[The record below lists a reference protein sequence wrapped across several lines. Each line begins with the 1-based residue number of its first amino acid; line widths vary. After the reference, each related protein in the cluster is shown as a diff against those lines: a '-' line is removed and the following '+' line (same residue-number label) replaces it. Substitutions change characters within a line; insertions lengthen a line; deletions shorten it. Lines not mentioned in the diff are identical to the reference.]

1 MNPAAT
7 YQGLEGLSQQRSIY
21 WHSRVDKLGAPS
33 LSWLVVAPVWTDA
46 LARAT
51 PFPSGSLSLDDLL
64 SECEAM
70 GWCERRAT
78 KASHRT
84 PSEGAELLA
93 EAAMAI
99 LRTPSEDT
107 PRIVREVLERLKGF
121 PQEPSVAVV
130 SAKLRREAVQAGLT
144 GIAAPLPTDEGG
156 PVPPGLAAE
165 NAASGEPDAAPA
177 SAGPEPL
184 PVLVERDADSL
195 LGEQLADLVM
205 ECAREG
211 DPRESARIL
220 VKVAPQLPSERL
232 RESIAVVVSRLPET
246 GGPTQKALGNLAT
259 ASAVGGSLTYAFEL
273 VERLPSGR
281 VRARTLVAM
290 AEALATTEVEA
301 VDTSRTEL
309 SAVLDRLLRALEDGT
324 DVDLPVAADAA
335 ERLASVSASRPVL
348 DLAETALESHP
359 RRGSEVPALVRL
371 AGAADAAS
379 APSAEHFASAALEA
393 AQAEGDPAVRCAGLV
408 GVLSVV
414 PVPQR
419 ASIAEDALTAARAVI
434 ADEER
439 AEALALVVPHLPD
452 PSRREVFHDL
462 MNLCALDTSRYSF
475 WVPDATRADLLAT
488 LAQHPATPNLRKV
501 AKTAGA
507 AIHDASA
514 KGIPMPPATR
524 RWVKLAM
531 RLDKDDVSGAAAG
544 DELIARVMPLL
555 RSGAT
560 AEALGWVESA
570 NQLLDVV
577 QGSFETSLVLAHRR
591 IEVEQRK
598 EYDQRELRRFLRRQ
612 EQIRA
617 FTDLIN
623 SPDDGP
629 WALHFLGHGG
639 VGKSSLL
646 RYLTET
652 EVARDK
658 GLLVARIDFDRL
670 NPEFPQSK
678 PGHLLV
684 ELLEE
689 LEAHADR
696 ASHKLYIEA
705 REKLRHLEWWVEGRN
720 SRDEIER
727 ATKRFCMFIKALGR
741 PVVLVLDTCEELT
754 KFQPAGTGLP
764 RLEAAFELIEEI
776 HDKVPSI
783 RAVFAGRRP
792 LALTGAGGWTLKS
805 PGSDSLPES
814 KDYLAVHEI
823 KGFSKDEAIAYLT
836 TIEGLRLD
844 DVKLSHVLVRCVD
857 PHRTSYLN
865 ELEPPAT
872 RYNPF
877 DLGLYATAL
886 RGSSGDIEALPTSDV
901 YVEARVRR
909 RLGDRWGALLPVV
922 VVLRRFDQAMLAA
935 ALPDEDAEAAWREL
949 RSTEWVAGTFDRTS
963 RAFFLEIDTGLLKRL
978 DTYFMQPGHAA
989 QLEAA
994 RQMAAP
1000 GLQDLVRRAAV
1011 VRELPPDA
1019 VEAAL
1024 RVLPPT
1030 AGARLVDELSVRVAR
1045 EEAWNWANGV
1055 FARILGPE
1063 NVLGNAGHPATPAA
1077 RALLATTIAHQP
1089 GHARCIDQWV
1099 DVAVHAEHHPDA
1111 DVAQWLQARADLL
1124 RQRGGPAAVA
1134 DAAELALRLLGHR
1147 RGHALW
1153 LLGTCLAVIE
1163 QDPSI
1168 YSRTTLVDVAGRLR
1182 SNELPAVAAMILAL
1196 TGYHDDIEQALCI
1209 VEQTPSLN
1217 PVDAKFLAADWSA
1230 PQRIRDRVRLYAL
1243 NVGLSQEDWLND
1255 ALEAD
1260 LIVDVDADRL
1270 AGQLLVHELHR
1281 RVLRPDELRSAMAR
1295 IGKHPP
1301 PVNTV
1306 HVHAN
1311 CAPLRVAVSR
1321 AWLALGDSD
1330 RAKQALG
1337 PAGRFA
1343 RDKASQRILEESRV
1357 DIARRLRLDDVARLK
1372 RADLVNLAPSE
1383 VPRVIEAVGL
1393 LDGSAPHPSVSDRPE
1408 DVHFLWRAAPRFIC
1422 EGLDEPFHQWPD
1434 VRAALEQCGSSA
1446 SAIEVGL
1453 ALDAVESSLLSDGGL
1468 LPQQLLASQTVHLW
1482 ARAHPEQPEQAV
1494 RLLLRAMVLLG
1505 AQPDR
1510 PDDVEAYSRDAA
1522 VGLRRLAELALEEGE
1537 LLALRLPGH
1546 GLRLLNES
1554 ARWFSQARDQVG
1566 EAIAEAAA
1574 ALAEVRAGRPAAAE
1588 RVHHIR
1594 THLPDVVEPG
1604 NADEKAPRPKWDGWL
1619 IRLGA
1624 TTAGSSHAPWRREAP
1639 SPELPDWTPPV
1650 SDRPQLEAEVSPVS
1664 LRIQA
1669 RDLGRVGIERTRQL
1683 RFGRSPI
1690 ASSSNPLTSHPE
1702 PSRRVKLPGS
1712 TTLTPE
1718 SGQLLDPPAHTP
1730 SVSASEAQG
1739 AQLPGPTPPV
1749 RPRRHIPGALLALAA
1764 LFIGM
1769 VVATAAYLFYN
1780 WLERITGDTRFVPSL
1795 VVQIVIL
1802 SVALLAVTFVVI
1814 RVLASGPAMN
1824 YLQLDLVED
1833 GSGYDMVAKG
1843 HRQRRWPLRAKRA
1856 SARLRVRI
1864 EADGKVRH
1872 VAPSCDSASFASYV
1886 PPGRPGSPGA
1896 LSVALSPLRDA
1907 EYPLHAG
1914 LHTPPHLSDLAWE
1927 GFLADLLHGIG
1938 PVQIARTRLR
1948 EGYRSRTLRTRFG
1961 ARVMVAAPAAWRALV
1976 MSAVPGRSAAVLD
1989 PATPGLSPG
1998 DIAVILALPVDT
2010 PVGGR
2015 LAIPLSHAEDTTRDL
2030 IIEPDALAPAGSFIV
2045 VAGCPTSE
2053 HDGAPDVNM
2062 RDLRRCGADLIE
2074 AGAEFVVVLPSLPA
2088 DALHEC
2094 LQLLLA
2100 DVRASINHR
2109 STCGCAE
2116 VVRRLLA
2123 PSRPS
2128 DAREVTEL
2136 RAWL

>member
-21 WHSRVDKLGAPS
+21 WHSRVDKLGAAS

-46 LARAT
+46 LARET

-70 GWCERRAT
+70 GWCERRHT

-84 PSEGAELLA
+84 PSEGAKLLA
-93 EAAMAI
+93 EAATAI

-107 PRIVREVLERLKGF
+107 PRIVREVLERLKAF
-121 PQEPSVAVV
+121 SQEPSVVDV
-130 SAKLRREAVQAGLT
+130 SAKLRREAVRAGLT

-165 NAASGEPDAAPA
+165 NIASEPDAAPA

-195 LGEQLADLVM
+195 LREQLADLVM

-220 VKVAPQLPSERL
+220 VKVAPQLPSETL

-281 VRARTLVAM
+281 LRARTLVAM
-290 AEALATTEVEA
+290 AEAVATTEVAA

-309 SAVLDRLLRALEDGT
+309 SAVLDRLLRALDNGT

-335 ERLASVSASRPVL
+335 ERLAIVSASRPVL

-408 GVLSVV
+408 RVLSVV

-439 AEALALVVPHLPD
+439 AEALALVAPHLPD

-462 MNLCALDTSRYSF
+462 MSLCAPDTSRYSF

-507 AIHDASA
+507 AIQDASA
-514 KGIPMPPATR
+514 KGIPVPPATR

-598 EYDQRELRRFLRRQ
+598 EYDRRELRRFLRRQ
-612 EQIRA
+612 EQIHA
-617 FTDLIN
+617 FTDLMN

-754 KFQPAGTGLP
+754 KFQPAGAGLP

-776 HDKVPSI
+776 HDKVPST
-783 RAVFAGRRP
+783 RAVLAGRRP

-836 TIEGLRLD
+836 SIEGLSLD
-844 DVKLSHVLVRCVD
+844 DVKLNHVLLRSVD

-877 DLGLYATAL
+877 DLALYATAL
-886 RGSSGDIEALPTSDV
+886 RGSSGDIDSLPTSDV

-963 RAFFLEIDTGLLKRL
+963 RAFFLEIDTGLLERL

-1000 GLQDLVRRAAV
+1000 GLQDLVRRAAA

-1099 DVAVHAEHHPDA
+1099 DVAVHAEHHPDGE
-1111 DVAQWLQARADLL
+1111 VAQWLHARADLL
-1124 RQRGGPAAVA
+1124 RQRGDPAAVA

-1147 RGHALW
+1147 RAHALW

-1168 YSRTTLVDVAGRLR
+1168 YSRATLVDVAGQLR

-1196 TGYHDDIEQALCI
+1196 TGHRDDIEQALCI
-1209 VEQTPSLN
+1209 VEQTPSLD
-1217 PVDAKFLAADWSA
+1217 PVDAGFLAADWSA

-1243 NVGLSQEDWLND
+1243 NVGLSQEDWLD
-1255 ALEAD
+1255 EALEAD

-1295 IGKHPP
+1295 LGKHPP

-1343 RDKASQRILEESRV
+1343 RDKASQRILEVSRV

-1383 VPRVIEAVGL
+1383 VSRVIEAVGL
-1393 LDGSAPHPSVSDRPE
+1393 LDGSAPHPSASDRPE

-1422 EGLDEPFHQWPD
+1422 ERLDEPFHQWPN
-1434 VRAALEQCGSSA
+1434 VRAALEQCGPSA

-1453 ALDAVESSLLSDGGL
+1453 ALDAVESSLLSDGE
-1468 LPQQLLASQTVHLW
+1468 LPSRQLPGAQSAHAW
-1482 ARAHPEQPEQAV
+1482 AMAHPEQPEQAV
-1494 RLLLRAMVLLG
+1494 RLLLHAMVLLE
-1505 AQPDR
+1505 AQPGWPR
-1510 PDDVEAYSRDAA
+1510 DVEAYSRDTA

-1537 LLALRLPGH
+1537 LLALRLPGC
-1546 GLRLLNES
+1546 GLRLLDES
-1554 ARWFSQARDQVG
+1554 ARWFGEAGDRVG

-1574 ALAEVRAGRPAAAE
+1574 ALAEVRAHTPTASD
-1588 RVHHIR
+1588 RVSRIR
-1594 THLPDVVEPG
+1594 TRLPNVVEPG
-1604 NADEKAPRPKWDGWL
+1604 QAYEEAPRPKWDGWL

-1624 TTAGSSHAPWRREAP
+1624 VAAGSGHAPWRREAP
-1639 SPELPDWTPPV
+1639 SPELPGWTPPA
-1650 SDRPQLEAEVSPVS
+1650 SDHPQLEAEVSPVS

-1669 RDLGRVGIERTRQL
+1669 RDLGWAGVERTR
-1683 RFGRSPI
+1683 RPRSGGSPI
-1690 ASSSNPLTSHPE
+1690 ASYPLTAYPE
-1702 PSRRVKLPGS
+1702 PSRRAKLPGS
-1712 TTLTPE
+1712 TTSTSE
-1718 SGQLLDPPAHTP
+1718 SGQLVDSPAHIP
-1730 SVSASEAQG
+1730 SAPGSAAQG

-1749 RPRRHIPGALLALAA
+1749 RARRRMPGVLLAPAA
-1764 LFIGM
+1764 LFTGAVM
-1769 VVATAAYLFYN
+1769 AGVAYLFYN
-1780 WLERITGDTRFVPSL
+1780 WLGKIIGDTRFVPPF
-1795 VVQIVIL
+1795 VVQIVIFITL
-1802 SVALLAVTFVVI
+1802 LLAAAFVVI
-1814 RVLASGPAMN
+1814 RMLASGPAKN
-1824 YLQLDLVED
+1824 YLQLDLVKH
-1833 GSGYDMVAKG
+1833 GSGYDMTANG
-1843 HRQRRWPLRAKRA
+1843 YRQRRWPLRAKRA
-1856 SARLRVRI
+1856 AARLRVRI

-1872 VAPSCDSASFASYV
+1872 VAPPSDSPTIGSYV
-1886 PPGRPGSPGA
+1886 LPGQPCGPGA
-1896 LSVALSPLRDA
+1896 LAAKLSQLRDA
-1907 EYPLHAG
+1907 EHPLHVG
-1914 LHTPPHLSDLAWE
+1914 LHTPPHLSDMPWE
-1927 GFLADLLHGIG
+1927 GFLADLLRGIG
-1938 PVQIARTRLR
+1938 PLQIARTRLR
-1948 EGYRSRTLRTRFG
+1948 EGYRSRTMRTRFG
-1961 ARVMVAAPAAWRALV
+1961 GRVVVAAPAAWRALV
-1976 MSAVPGRSAAVLD
+1976 MSAVPGRSSAAVLD
-1989 PATPGLSPG
+1989 PAAAGLSAG
-1998 DIAVILALPVDT
+1998 DIAVILAVPVDT

-2015 LAIPLSHAEDTTRDL
+2015 LAIPPSRTEDTPRDL
-2030 IIEPDALAPAGSFIV
+2030 IIEPDALALAGTFIV

-2053 HDGAPDVNM
+2053 RESAPDVDM

-2088 DALHEC
+2088 DTLREC

-2109 STCGCAE
+2109 NTCGCAE

-2123 PSRPS
+2123 PTRPS

>member
-7 YQGLEGLSQQRSIY
+7 QQRHEGLGQQRSIY
-21 WHSRVDKLGAPS
+21 WRSRVDKLGAPS

-46 LARAT
+46 LARST
-51 PFPSGSLSLDDLL
+51 PFPSGSLPLDDLL

-70 GWCERRAT
+70 GWCERRHT
-78 KASHRT
+78 KASHRI

-93 EAAMAI
+93 EAATAI

-107 PRIVREVLERLKGF
+107 PKIVREVLERLMTF
-121 PQEPSVAVV
+121 PQEPSVVDA
-130 SAKLRREAVQAGLT
+130 SAKLRKEAGRADLAGS
-144 GIAAPLPTDEGG
+144 AAPLPADDGG
-156 PVPPGLAAE
+156 PTPPGPAAG
-165 NAASGEPDAAPA
+165 NTASSEPEAAPA
-177 SAGPEPL
+177 NAGPEPL
-184 PVLVERDADSL
+184 PVLVERDADGL
-195 LGEQLADLVM
+195 LREHLADLVM

-220 VKVAPQLPSERL
+220 VKVAPRLSSDTL

-281 VRARTLVAM
+281 LRARTLVAM
-290 AEALATTEVEA
+290 AEAVATTEAAA

-309 SAVLDRLLRALEDGT
+309 SAVLDRLLRALDDGT

-335 ERLASVSASRPVL
+335 ERLAIVSASQPVL

-371 AGAADAAS
+371 ASVADAAS

-408 GVLSVV
+408 RVLSVV

-439 AEALALVVPHLPD
+439 AEALALVAPHLPD
-452 PSRREVFHDL
+452 PSRGEVFHDL
-462 MNLCALDTSRYSF
+462 MSLCAPDTSKYSF
-475 WVPDATRADLLAT
+475 WVPDATRADLLAILT
-488 LAQHPATPNLRKV
+488 QHPATPNLRKV
-501 AKTAGA
+501 AQTAGA
-507 AIHDASA
+507 AIQDASA
-514 KGIPMPPATR
+514 KGIPVPPATR
-524 RWVKLAM
+524 RWAKLAT
-531 RLDKDDVSGAAAG
+531 RLDQDDVSGAAAG

-598 EYDQRELRRFLRRQ
+598 EYDRRELRRFLRRQ
-612 EQIRA
+612 EQIDA
-617 FTDLIN
+617 FTNLMN

-658 GLLVARIDFDRL
+658 GLVVARIDFDRL

-705 REKLRHLEWWVEGRN
+705 REKLRHLEWWIEGRN

-727 ATKRFCMFIKALGR
+727 ATKRFCMFIEALGR

-754 KFQPAGTGLP
+754 KFQPAGAGLP

-776 HDKVPSI
+776 HDKVPST

-805 PGSDSLPES
+805 PGSDSLPKS

-823 KGFSKDEAIAYLT
+823 KGFSRYEAIAYLT
-836 TIEGLRLD
+836 TIEGLSLD
-844 DVKLSHVLVRCVD
+844 DDKLDHVLARCVD
-857 PHRTSYLN
+857 PHRTSCLN
-865 ELEPPAT
+865 EPEPPAT

-877 DLGLYATAL
+877 DLALYATAL
-886 RGSSGDIEALPTSDV
+886 RGRPGDIDSLPASDV

-963 RAFFLEIDTGLLKRL
+963 RAFFLEIDAGLLERL
-978 DTYFMQPGHAA
+978 DAYFTQPGHAG

-1000 GLQDLVRRAAV
+1000 GLQDLVRQAAA

-1030 AGARLVDELSVRVAR
+1030 AGAQLVDELSLRVAR
-1045 EEAWNWANGV
+1045 EGAWNWANGV
-1055 FARILGPE
+1055 FARVLGPE
-1063 NVLGNAGHPATPAA
+1063 SVLGNAGHPATSAA
-1077 RALLATTIAHQP
+1077 RALFATTIVHQP
-1089 GHARCIDQWV
+1089 GQARCIDQWA
-1099 DVAVHAEHHPDA
+1099 DVAVHAEHHPDV
-1111 DVAQWLQARADLL
+1111 DVARWLRARADLL
-1124 RQRGGPAAVA
+1124 GQRSDPAAIA
-1134 DAAELALRLLGHR
+1134 DAAELGLRLLGHR

-1153 LLGTCLAVIE
+1153 LLGTCLTVIE
-1163 QDPSI
+1163 RDPSI
-1168 YSRTTLVDVAGRLR
+1168 HSRATLVDVAGRLR
-1182 SNELPAVAAMILAL
+1182 SNELPAVAAMILVL
-1196 TGYHDDIEQALCI
+1196 TGHRDDIEQALRL
-1209 VEQTPSLN
+1209 VDQTPSLD
-1217 PVDAKFLAADWSA
+1217 PVDAGFLAADWPA
-1230 PQRIRDRVRLYAL
+1230 PQHIGDRVRLYAL
-1243 NVGLSQEDWLND
+1243 NAGMSQEDWMGG
-1255 ALEAD
+1255 ALGAD

-1270 AGQLLVHELHR
+1270 AGQLLGCELR
-1281 RVLRPDELRSAMAR
+1281 RRALRPDELWPAMAR
-1295 IGKHPP
+1295 VGKHPP
-1301 PVNTV
+1301 PVDTV
-1306 HVHAN
+1306 HMHAK
-1311 CAPLRVAVSR
+1311 CAPLRVALSR

-1343 RDKASQRILEESRV
+1343 RDKASQRMLEVSRV

-1372 RADLVNLAPSE
+1372 RADLVNLPPSE

-1393 LDGSAPHPSVSDRPE
+1393 LDGSAPRPSASDRPE
-1408 DVHFLWRAAPRFIC
+1408 DVHFLWRAAPRFTC
-1422 EGLDEPFHQWPD
+1422 ERLDEPLHQWPH
-1434 VRAALEQCGSSA
+1434 VRAALEQCGPGA
-1446 SAIEVGL
+1446 SAIQVGL
-1453 ALDAVESSLLSDGGL
+1453 ALDAVESSLLSDTGL
-1468 LPQQLLASQTVHLW
+1468 PPQQLLGAQTVHSW

-1505 AQPDR
+1505 AQPDG
-1510 PDDVEAYSRDAA
+1510 PHDVEAYSRDPA
-1522 VGLRRLAELALEEGE
+1522 VGPRRLAELALEEGE
-1537 LLALRLPGH
+1537 LLALRLPEL
-1546 GLRLLNES
+1546 GLRLLDES
-1554 ARWFSQARDQVG
+1554 ARWFSQAGDRVG

-1574 ALAEVRAGRPAAAE
+1574 ALAEVRADRSTAAD
-1588 RVHHIR
+1588 RVHQIR
-1594 THLPDVVEPG
+1594 TRLPDMVKAGE
-1604 NADEKAPRPKWDGWL
+1604 ADEKAPRPKWDGWL

-1624 TTAGSSHAPWRREAP
+1624 ATAGSGHAPWRREAP
-1639 SPELPDWTPPV
+1639 SPELPDWTPPA

-1664 LRIQA
+1664 IRIQA
-1669 RDLGRVGIERTRQL
+1669 RDLGRAGVERTRRL
-1683 RFGRSPI
+1683 LFDRSPI
-1690 ASSSNPLTSHPE
+1690 ASSSYPPTSHPE
-1702 PSRRVKLPGS
+1702 PSQRAELPGS
-1712 TTLTPE
+1712 T
-1718 SGQLLDPPAHTP
+1718 
-1730 SVSASEAQG
+1730 VSASEAG
-1739 AQLPGPTPPV
+1739 PLLDPAVHIPPVPVSEAQESQWSGLTPPV
-1749 RPRRHIPGALLALAA
+1749 RPQRRVSGALRALAA
-1764 LFIGM
+1764 LFIGT
-1769 VVATAAYLFYN
+1769 VVATSAYLFYN
-1780 WLERITGDTRFVPSL
+1780 WLERITGYARFVPPL
-1795 VVQIVIL
+1795 VVQIATFIAV
-1802 SVALLAVTFVVI
+1802 LLAAAFVVI
-1814 RVLASGPAMN
+1814 RVLASGPARN

-1833 GSGYDMVAKG
+1833 GSGYDMAAKG
-1843 HRQRRWPLRAKRA
+1843 HRQRLWPLPAKRA
-1856 SARLRVRI
+1856 SVRLRVRI

-1872 VAPSCDSASFASYV
+1872 VAPPGDSPGFASYV
-1886 PPGRPGSPGA
+1886 PPGRPGDPGA
-1896 LSVALSPLRDA
+1896 LSVALSPLRD
-1907 EYPLHAG
+1907 EDHPLHVG
-1914 LHTPPHLSDLAWE
+1914 LHTPPHLSDLPWE
-1927 GFLADLLHGIG
+1927 GFLADLLRGIG
-1938 PVQIARTRLR
+1938 PFQIARTRLR
-1948 EGYRSRTLRTRFG
+1948 EGYRSRTLRTWFG
-1961 ARVMVAAPAAWRALV
+1961 ARVVVAAPTAWRAFV
-1976 MSAVPGRSAAVLD
+1976 MSAVPGRPATVVD
-1989 PATPGLSPG
+1989 PAAPGLSPG
-1998 DIAVILALPVDT
+1998 DIAVILAVPVDT

-2015 LAIPLSHAEDTTRDL
+2015 LAIPPSRAEETTRDL
-2030 IIEPDALAPAGSFIV
+2030 IIEPDALAPAGAFIV

-2053 HDGAPDVNM
+2053 HDAAPDVNM

-2088 DALHEC
+2088 DTLHDC
-2094 LQLLLA
+2094 LRLLLA
-2100 DVRASINHR
+2100 DVRTSINHR
-2109 STCGCAE
+2109 RTRGCAE

-2123 PSRPS
+2123 PTRPS
-2128 DAREVTEL
+2128 DACEVTEL
-2136 RAWL
+2136 RAWV